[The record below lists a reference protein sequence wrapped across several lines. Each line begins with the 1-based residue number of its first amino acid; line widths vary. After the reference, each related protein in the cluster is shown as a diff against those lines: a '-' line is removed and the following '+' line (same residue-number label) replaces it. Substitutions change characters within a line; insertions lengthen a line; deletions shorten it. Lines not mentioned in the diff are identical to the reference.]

1 MVVDG
6 LSLLGQYADDR
17 RRRSRGGGTRCG
29 MGAGPS
35 MPLSTSRMPALFF
48 VITPPVVA
56 VPDMGIRS
64 AHPDRF
70 DEPGGF
76 PAYVMRIRAS
86 GASHASYCVRYSS
99 ATPAISSLTYDT
111 PSSLCSSR
119 PVPKIFCPRRHE
131 SRTTAAD
138 GGSRPYPLTPTC
150 VSCMLP
156 PTTADSTYG
165 TFDGLRR
172 VVADATAVRACACSG
187 SWVWRDSF
195 PGQSFYVI

>member
-1 MVVDG
+1 MIGGSVPE
-6 LSLLGQYADDR
+6 
-17 RRRSRGGGTRCG
+17 GGGTRCG

-131 SRTTAAD
+131 SRTTEAV
-138 GGSRPYPLTPTC
+138 GGCRPYPLTPTARPAC
-150 VSCMLP
+150 RCRRRPTQRAP
-156 PTTADSTYG
+156 PPMGCTESSQTRPQYWHAHAPDHG
-165 TFDGLRR
+165 P
-172 VVADATAVRACACSG
+172 
-187 SWVWRDSF
+187 F
-195 PGQSFYVI
+195 PG

>member
-1 MVVDG
+1 MIGGGVPE
-6 LSLLGQYADDR
+6 
-17 RRRSRGGGTRCG
+17 GGGTRCG

-64 AHPDRF
+64 AYPDRF

-165 TFDGLRR
+165 TFDGLHR